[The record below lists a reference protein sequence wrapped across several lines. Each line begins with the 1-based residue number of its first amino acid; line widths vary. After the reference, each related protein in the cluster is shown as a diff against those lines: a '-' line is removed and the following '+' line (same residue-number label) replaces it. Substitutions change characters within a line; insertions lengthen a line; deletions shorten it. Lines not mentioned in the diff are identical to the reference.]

1 MVYTVE
7 VRRLCHDL
15 AGVIAEM
22 RAWLDHHGIREAAF
36 GYSSGGPGIAFRISF
51 TVETEALAFARAFG
65 GRLNGEHPHGTALW
79 TIGERQP
86 STNVAVSP
94 QP

>member
-7 VRRLCHDL
+7 VRRMGHDL

-22 RAWLDHHGIREAAF
+22 RAWLDYHGIREAAF

-51 TVETEALAFARAFG
+51 TIETEALAFALSFG
-65 GRLNGEHPHGTALW
+65 GRLNGEYPNGTALW

-86 STNVAVSP
+86 PTNVVGSP